1 MYQKI
6 INNEISFEE
15 LKNDMDILLLNKDH
29 TEDKNK
35 VVLGIIKLISEL
47 QLCIQNKN
55 KEDTTKTIKKILGI
69 LLILEKSKFFNEL
82 EVLKK
87 IEKNLTSKYM
97 IEKEEMAQIILDFKE
112 EEKYFSSILSE
123 ALKNMEE

>member
-1 MYQKI
+1 MYQEI

-15 LKNDMDILLLNKDH
+15 LKNDMDILLLNKDN

-35 VVLGIIKLISEL
+35 VVLGIIKLISDL

-82 EVLKK
+82 EILKK